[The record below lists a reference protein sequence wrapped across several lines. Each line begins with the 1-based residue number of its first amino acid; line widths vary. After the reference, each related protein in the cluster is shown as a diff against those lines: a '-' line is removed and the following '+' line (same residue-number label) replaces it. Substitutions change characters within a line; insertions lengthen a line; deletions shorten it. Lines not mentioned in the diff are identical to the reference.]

1 MLVGSWLSFL
11 THLLSVVVL
20 IRIPRGAHG
29 RITVKVTVIVSSI
42 AWQKERSATQCRVE
56 GERKRTAGSESDE
69 RSNKYFFLKKA
80 RKEEILMDGGGVRC
94 MVKEEGGAVVV
105 WGRRVQRGGSSY
117 REKCLVVHEV

>member
-1 MLVGSWLSFL
+1 MIVGSWLSFL

-42 AWQKERSATQCRVE
+42 AWQKERSAKQCRVE

-69 RSNKYFFLKKA
+69 RSNKYFFLKKS
-80 RKEEILMDGGGVRC
+80 KERRDTDGWRGSKMYG
-94 MVKEEGGAVVV
+94 EGG
-105 WGRRVQRGGSSY
+105 RRGSGSVGKKGAER
-117 REKCLVVHEV
+117 RELLPREVLGCP